1 MVAAIYA
8 VVSLTVGSGLDF
20 DAGQEKALPKRV
32 RRRLPRLERLPPEE
46 GVNALVPGGRLPRSS
61 RDPG

>member
-20 DAGQEKALPKRV
+20 DAGQEKALPKRQTTPAAIGETTA
-32 RRRLPRLERLPPEE
+32 R
-46 GVNALVPGGRLPRSS
+46 GGSECSGAGWAIATILA
-61 RDPG
+61 